1 MKDFALTK
9 GSFEGFFN
17 EIQNELEV
25 NPLIV
30 VTTQSGETGK
40 WGMARLW
47 RSWMGSTAKFMAANG
62 ATMPLMIGK
71 GGRNFGKRPFNADDA
86 HEAFTSRCL
95 GVDANGTRLS
105 WSKKGRDGMR
115 PATKG
120 ERFNALRKHEV
131 WCVERGIQIINPRDS
146 EYNQLA
152 EEQGY

>member
-25 NPLIV
+25 TPLLV

-62 ATMPLMIGK
+62 ITMPLMIGAD
-71 GGRNFGKRPFNADDA
+71 GQHFGKREFNAEDA

-95 GVDANGTRLS
+95 GVDANGARLS

-120 ERFNALRKHEV
+120 ERFNALRKHEI
-131 WCVERGIQIINPRDS
+131 WCVERGIAIINPRDS
-146 EYNQLA
+146 EYSQLA